1 MLGTESNRSRRRS
14 GNQGCA
20 AGVVDPDWGG
30 ESCNMG
36 DSHVNGVLTRDVGG
50 SQRTRGRE
58 EPEPES
64 SFAHWEWS
72 VGDDAVGLGWP
83 G

>member
-20 AGVVDPDWGG
+20 AGLGDPDWGR
-30 ESCNMG
+30 ESCKMG
-36 DSHVNGVLTRDVGG
+36 DSDLNGVLTRDVGG
-50 SQRTRGRE
+50 SQRTRGRQ

-64 SFAHWEWS
+64 SFAHWESS
-72 VGDDAVGLGWP
+72 VGDDTL
-83 G
+83 